1 MFQKKLK
8 LLVFLTLFSL
18 FSFSTKQ
25 VVLSEVADSI
35 EALSEKVLG
44 NENAPITLI
53 EYASLTCHHCATF
66 HNEVLPKIKS
76 DYIDTGKLKFIYRDF
91 PLDHYALM
99 ASMVAR
105 CAGNKKFFT
114 FLKVL
119 FKEQPKWTAAK
130 DPFIAL
136 GHIARIGGI
145 GKEEFKSCVG
155 NKAIEDGILKSR
167 IDADREFKIKST
179 PTLIINGEK
188 YDGAR
193 TFKKLKKY
201 IDKLLTK
208 SG

>member
-8 LLVFLTLFSL
+8 LLIFLTL

-25 VVLSEVADSI
+25 VALSDVADSI
-35 EALSEKVLG
+35 EALTEKVLG

-99 ASMVAR
+99 ASMIAR

-167 IDADREFKIKST
+167 IEADREFKIEST

>member
-8 LLVFLTLFSL
+8 LLIFLTL

-25 VVLSEVADSI
+25 VALSDVADSI
-35 EALSEKVLG
+35 EALTEKVLG

-53 EYASLTCHHCATF
+53 EYASLTCGHCATF
-66 HNEVLPKIKS
+66 HNEVFPKIKS

-99 ASMVAR
+99 ASMIAR

-167 IDADREFKIKST
+167 IEADREFKIEST

>member
-8 LLVFLTLFSL
+8 LLIFLTL

-25 VVLSEVADSI
+25 VALSDVADSI
-35 EALSEKVLG
+35 EALTEKVLG

-53 EYASLTCHHCATF
+53 EYASLTCGHCATF
-66 HNEVLPKIKS
+66 HNEVFPKIKS

-99 ASMVAR
+99 ASMIAR

-119 FKEQPKWTAAK
+119 FKEQPKWTTAK

-136 GHIARIGGI
+136 GHIARIGGS

>member
-8 LLVFLTLFSL
+8 LLIFLTL

-25 VVLSEVADSI
+25 VALSDVADSI
-35 EALSEKVLG
+35 EALTEKVLG

-53 EYASLTCHHCATF
+53 EYASLTCGHCATF
-66 HNEVLPKIKS
+66 HNEVFPKIKS

-119 FKEQPKWTAAK
+119 FKEQSKWTAAK

-167 IDADREFKIKST
+167 IEADREFKIEST

>member
-8 LLVFLTLFSL
+8 LLIFLTLFS
-18 FSFSTKQ
+18 FPTKQ
-25 VVLSEVADSI
+25 VALSDVADSI
-35 EALSEKVLG
+35 EALTEKVLG
-44 NENAPITLI
+44 NENAQITLI
-53 EYASLTCHHCATF
+53 EYASLTCGHCATF
-66 HNEVLPKIKS
+66 HNEVFPKIKS

>member
-167 IDADREFKIKST
+167 IEADREFKIEST

>member
-8 LLVFLTLFSL
+8 LLIFLTL

-25 VVLSEVADSI
+25 VALSDVADSI

-66 HNEVLPKIKS
+66 HNEVFPKIKS

-99 ASMVAR
+99 ASMIAR

-167 IDADREFKIKST
+167 IEADREFKIEST

>member
-1 MFQKKLK
+1 LFQKELK
-8 LLVFLTLFSL
+8 LLAFLILFSL
-18 FSFSTKQ
+18 PTKQ
-25 VVLSEVADSI
+25 TALSDVPDSI
-35 EALSEKVLG
+35 EALAEKVLG
-44 NENAPITLI
+44 DENAPITLI
-53 EYASLTCHHCATF
+53 EYASLTCGHCATF

-76 DYIDTGKLKFIYRDF
+76 HYIDQGKLKFIYRDF
-91 PLDHYALM
+91 PLDHYALK
-99 ASMVAR
+99 ASMIAR
-105 CAGNKKFFT
+105 CAGNEKFFI

-119 FKEQPKWTAAK
+119 FREQPKWTTAK

-167 IDADREFKIKST
+167 IEGDRLFKITST
-179 PTLIINGEK
+179 PTLIINGKK
-188 YDGAR
+188 YEGAR

-208 SG
+208 SS

>member
-25 VVLSEVADSI
+25 VALSEVADSI

-44 NENAPITLI
+44 DENAPITLI

-167 IDADREFKIKST
+167 IDADNEQKCECISKISS
-179 PTLIINGEK
+179 
-188 YDGAR
+188 AS
-193 TFKKLKKY
+193 F
-201 IDKLLTK
+201 LLHVSLYK
-208 SG
+208 IPH

>member
-1 MFQKKLK
+1 LFQKKLK
-8 LLVFLTLFSL
+8 LLIFLTL

-25 VVLSEVADSI
+25 VALSDVADSI
-35 EALSEKVLG
+35 EALTEKVLG

-53 EYASLTCHHCATF
+53 EYASLTCGHCATF
-66 HNEVLPKIKS
+66 HNEVFPKIKS

-99 ASMVAR
+99 ASMIAR

-167 IDADREFKIKST
+167 IEADREFKIEST

>member
-8 LLVFLTLFSL
+8 LLIFLTL

-25 VVLSEVADSI
+25 VALSDVADSI

-145 GKEEFKSCVG
+145 GKGEFKSCVG

-167 IDADREFKIKST
+167 IEADREFKIEST

>member
-8 LLVFLTLFSL
+8 LLIFLTLFS
-18 FSFSTKQ
+18 FPTKQ
-25 VVLSEVADSI
+25 VALSDVADSI
-35 EALSEKVLG
+35 EALTEKVLG

-53 EYASLTCHHCATF
+53 EYASLTCGHCATF
-66 HNEVLPKIKS
+66 HNEVFPKIKS

>member
-8 LLVFLTLFSL
+8 LLIFLTL

-25 VVLSEVADSI
+25 VALSDVADSI

-99 ASMVAR
+99 ASMIAR

-167 IDADREFKIKST
+167 IEADREFKIEST

>member
-25 VVLSEVADSI
+25 VALSEVADSI

-99 ASMVAR
+99 ASMIAR

-167 IDADREFKIKST
+167 IEADREFKIEST

-188 YDGAR
+188 YDGSR

>member
-8 LLVFLTLFSL
+8 LLIFLTLFS
-18 FSFSTKQ
+18 FPTKQ
-25 VVLSEVADSI
+25 VALSDVADSI

-53 EYASLTCHHCATF
+53 EYASLTCGHCATF
-66 HNEVLPKIKS
+66 HNEVFPKIKS

-167 IDADREFKIKST
+167 IDADKEFKIKST

>member
-25 VVLSEVADSI
+25 VALSEVADSI

-167 IDADREFKIKST
+167 IEADREFKIEST

>member
-1 MFQKKLK
+1 LFQKKLK

-25 VVLSEVADSI
+25 VALSEVADSI

-167 IDADREFKIKST
+167 IEADREFKIEST

>member
-25 VVLSEVADSI
+25 VALSEVADSI

-44 NENAPITLI
+44 DENAPITLI

-167 IDADREFKIKST
+167 IEADREFKIEST

>member
-8 LLVFLTLFSL
+8 LLIFLTL

-25 VVLSEVADSI
+25 VALSDVADSI
-35 EALSEKVLG
+35 EALTEKVLG

-53 EYASLTCHHCATF
+53 EYASLTCGHCATF
-66 HNEVLPKIKS
+66 HNEVFPKIKS

-99 ASMVAR
+99 ASMIAR

>member
-8 LLVFLTLFSL
+8 LLIFLTL

-25 VVLSEVADSI
+25 VALSDVADSI
-35 EALSEKVLG
+35 EALTEKVLG

-53 EYASLTCHHCATF
+53 EYGSLTCGHCATF
-66 HNEVLPKIKS
+66 HNEVFPKIKS

-99 ASMVAR
+99 ASMIAR

-167 IDADREFKIKST
+167 IEADREFKIEST

>member
-99 ASMVAR
+99 ASMIAR
-105 CAGNKKFFT
+105 CAGYKNLFS
-114 FLKVL
+114 FL
-119 FKEQPKWTAAK
+119 
-130 DPFIAL
+130 
-136 GHIARIGGI
+136 
-145 GKEEFKSCVG
+145 
-155 NKAIEDGILKSR
+155 
-167 IDADREFKIKST
+167 
-179 PTLIINGEK
+179 
-188 YDGAR
+188 
-193 TFKKLKKY
+193 
-201 IDKLLTK
+201 
-208 SG
+208 

>member
-25 VVLSEVADSI
+25 VALSEVADSI

-119 FKEQPKWTAAK
+119 FKEQHKWTAAK

-167 IDADREFKIKST
+167 IDADKEFKIKST

-188 YDGAR
+188 YDGSR

>member
-8 LLVFLTLFSL
+8 LLIFLTL

-25 VVLSEVADSI
+25 VALSDVADSI

-53 EYASLTCHHCATF
+53 EYASLTCGHCATF

-99 ASMVAR
+99 ASMIAR

-167 IDADREFKIKST
+167 IEADREFKIEST

>member
-53 EYASLTCHHCATF
+53 EYASLTCGHCATF
-66 HNEVLPKIKS
+66 HNEVFPKIKS

-99 ASMVAR
+99 ASMIAR

>member
-8 LLVFLTLFSL
+8 LLIFLTL

-25 VVLSEVADSI
+25 VALSDVADSI
-35 EALSEKVLG
+35 EALTEKVLG

-99 ASMVAR
+99 ASMIAR

-167 IDADREFKIKST
+167 IEADREFKIEST

-188 YDGAR
+188 YDGSR

>member
-1 MFQKKLK
+1 LFQKKLK

-167 IDADREFKIKST
+167 IDADREFTIKST

-188 YDGAR
+188 YDGSR

>member
-8 LLVFLTLFSL
+8 LLIFLTL

-25 VVLSEVADSI
+25 VALSDVADSI

-66 HNEVLPKIKS
+66 HNEVFPKIKS

-99 ASMVAR
+99 ASMIAR

-167 IDADREFKIKST
+167 IDADKEFKIKST